1 MIPLTRR
8 NAAHRAA
15 LLSYSRQSLPR
26 PARLYSS
33 PTKKLDA
40 EAVPSSAGTSMDY
53 SPFFPLSSDGQTA
66 FTTIHN
72 DMHGFLRQRG
82 DLTVLPTPLP
92 MDVSSESPQHFFTD
106 SPTQDLVAVMD
117 ACLHDLHDVSR
128 AKQIF
133 EQLRE
138 S

>member
-15 LLSYSRQSLPR
+15 LLSYTRQSLPR

-40 EAVPSSAGTSMDY
+40 EAVPSSAGPSMDY
-53 SPFFPLSSDGQTA
+53 SPFLPSSSDTSSVFSA
-66 FTTIHN
+66 IHH
-72 DMHGFLRQRG
+72 DMHGFLRQRA
-82 DLTVLPTPLP
+82 DLTVLPAPLP
-92 MDVSSESPQHFFTD
+92 MDVPPSSSQHFFTD